1 MNRHLQGSVGTSAMN
16 GGVSCTGGWDHFCEM
31 RVQMGPEELNF
42 QFIDP
47 PGRTHCRGAGFG
59 PSLLGGA
66 LLTNTRA
73 WHADDWGRMSH
84 FVK

>member
-1 MNRHLQGSVGTSAMN
+1 MN
-16 GGVSCTGGWDHFCEM
+16 GGVSCTGGWDPFCEM
-31 RVQMGPEELNF
+31 RVQMGPEELHF
-42 QFIDP
+42 QLIDP

-66 LLTNTRA
+66 LLTNTGA
-73 WHADDWGRMSH
+73 WHADGWERMSP

>member
-1 MNRHLQGSVGTSAMN
+1 MGRDPF
-16 GGVSCTGGWDHFCEM
+16 WEM

-42 QFIDP
+42 QLMDP
-47 PGRTHCRGAGFG
+47 PGRTHRRGAGFG

-73 WHADDWGRMSH
+73 WHADDWERISLCQVA
-84 FVK
+84 FSTVNPK